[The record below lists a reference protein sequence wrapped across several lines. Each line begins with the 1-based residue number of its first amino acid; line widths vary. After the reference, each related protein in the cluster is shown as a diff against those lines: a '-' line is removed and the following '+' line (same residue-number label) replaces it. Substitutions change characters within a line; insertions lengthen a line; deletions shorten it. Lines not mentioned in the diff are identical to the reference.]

1 MNYKIKFEKRKF
13 YKANSI
19 TLLNSYGLN
28 LFTVLHVQRNEWS
41 TDKSFEM
48 SLQFYRGISQFRS
61 GTLHKIKYCY
71 ADISQQYVGHNLHT
85 RQIYNFFMMCRLDQ
99 QPYKLHYTVKPGLS
113 SYPQGMAGPQLNTGF
128 SRIGVKRNKEC
139 HFVLTVL
146 RRKIIYGALRTFALQ
161 MLTLNLGGK
170 RGLNLT

>member
-1 MNYKIKFEKRKF
+1 
-13 YKANSI
+13 
-19 TLLNSYGLN
+19 
-28 LFTVLHVQRNEWS
+28 
-41 TDKSFEM
+41 
-48 SLQFYRGISQFRS
+48 
-61 GTLHKIKYCY
+61 
-71 ADISQQYVGHNLHT
+71 
-85 RQIYNFFMMCRLDQ
+85 MMCRLDQ

-170 RGLNLT
+170 RGINLRNYSLLYLSGFTRKLLFNSGGRQYKQGATTTP

>member
-1 MNYKIKFEKRKF
+1 MSKEMNGRLIRYK
-13 YKANSI
+13 
-19 TLLNSYGLN
+19 L
-28 LFTVLHVQRNEWS
+28 
-41 TDKSFEM
+41 FEM

-170 RGLNLT
+170 GGINLT